1 MPITPNEPEYTN
13 AEIEARRQEFVDAAS
28 QYKGN
33 WVTVDRDRDDPRD
46 WVLNNEVALKLDE
59 EGIIEM
65 DHQTRCM
72 TGFRYR
78 LPS

>member
-13 AEIEARRQEFVDAAS
+13 AEIEAKRRELLDAAS
-28 QYKGN
+28 QYGV
-33 WVTVDRDRDDPRD
+33 WATVDRDSANDRD
-46 WVLNNEVALKLDE
+46 WVLNNEVALRLDE

-65 DHQTRCM
+65 DHQTRCT

-78 LPS
+78 LTS